1 MAATTIPTAR
11 PTALSRLVGV
21 AYFGIVFTGIFAE
34 FVVRGQLVVAGD
46 AAATAANIAGSPG
59 LFATG
64 IGADVVM
71 IALDVIVGLGL
82 YRLLA
87 PYDRRLARVA
97 TGARLIQAGILAAN
111 MFTLAPALGLAQDAV
126 STGSSAI
133 AARALQAVEAH
144 ALGYDIGLIAFGVS
158 CLALAKLLADHH
170 LVPTWLAIGMAAT
183 GAVYLL
189 GSFAAVF
196 APSLNT
202 AIDPLYLI
210 AMVVE
215 PAFAARLFS
224 RGIPTPSV
232 TAVRPV
238 AVAA

>member
-1 MAATTIPTAR
+1 MAATTLPAPR
-11 PTALSRLVGV
+11 PTSLSRLLGV

-34 FVVRGQLVVAGD
+34 FVVRGQLVVTGD
-46 AAATAANIAGSPG
+46 AAATAANIASSPG

-82 YRLLA
+82 FRLLE
-87 PYDRRLARVA
+87 PHDRRLARIA

-111 MFTLAPALGLAQDAV
+111 MLTLAPALGLAQDAV
-126 STGSSAI
+126 STGSSAT
-133 AARALQAVEAH
+133 AAQALQAVEAH

-170 LVPTWLAIGMAAT
+170 LVPPWLAIGMAAT

-189 GSFAAVF
+189 GSFVALF
-196 APSLNT
+196 APALDT
-202 AIDPLYLI
+202 TIDPFYLI

-215 PAFAARLFS
+215 PAFAARLFR
-224 RGIPTPSV
+224 RGIRQSPATV
-232 TAVRPV
+232 RRPV
-238 AVAA
+238 AVAG

>member
-144 ALGYDIGLIAFGVS
+144 ALGYDIIEETLVTQSYF
-158 CLALAKLLADHH
+158 LADGE
-170 LVPTWLAIGMAAT
+170 LIFTDFDSTPIPMPTGDYAILSLGGEMVVRAAT
-183 GAVYLL
+183 LARSLISPQL
-189 GSFAAVF
+189 RKHKQN
-196 APSLNT
+196 PS
-202 AIDPLYLI
+202 
-210 AMVVE
+210 
-215 PAFAARLFS
+215 RLPP
-224 RGIPTPSV
+224 PTC
-232 TAVRPV
+232 
-238 AVAA
+238 